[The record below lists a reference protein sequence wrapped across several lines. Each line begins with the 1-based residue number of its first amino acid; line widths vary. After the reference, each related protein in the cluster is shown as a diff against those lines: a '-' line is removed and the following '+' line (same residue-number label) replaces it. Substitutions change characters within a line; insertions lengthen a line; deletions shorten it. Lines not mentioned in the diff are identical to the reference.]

1 MGIDPD
7 RNDRVH
13 PSLRTPLPVDEPIG
27 FVDVSV
33 RVREIRVPI
42 PFTTSVTSSS
52 HLSPGQIKI
61 IRSGRDGEM
70 LETYR
75 VKRVDGEVVKR
86 TLVSRRVLVAS
97 VAERRAVGRSNTAS
111 SGIQVGEASW
121 YYAPGTGFTAAHPW
135 LPFGTVVTVTN
146 VSTGKSVQVVIN
158 DRGPFGGRIIDLS
171 PEAFSVIAS
180 LNQGVCRVRLS
191 W

>member
-1 MGIDPD
+1 
-7 RNDRVH
+7 
-13 PSLRTPLPVDEPIG
+13 
-27 FVDVSV
+27 
-33 RVREIRVPI
+33 
-42 PFTTSVTSSS
+42 
-52 HLSPGQIKI
+52 
-61 IRSGRDGEM
+61 
-70 LETYR
+70 